1 MKMNRTQKGAVV
13 ERLIEQIRGA
23 ETLYLTDFTGLAV
36 KNITDLRR
44 RIRQAGGEYVVVKNT
59 LATRALADAEVAGL
73 DEHLAGPTA
82 FVLAGEPVGAAKIL
96 AEFQRDFKTFQIKA
110 GRVEGRTVSADDVQK
125 LATLPS
131 REQLLSQL
139 AGGFQAPLQGF
150 LGAMNG
156 LLYQWVG
163 ALEALRAQRVDAA

>member
-13 ERLIEQIRGA
+13 DRLTDQIRRA
-23 ETLYLTDFTGLAV
+23 QTLYLTDFTGLAV

-44 RIRQAGGEYVVVKNT
+44 RLRQAGGEYVVVKNT
-59 LATRALADAEVAGL
+59 LANRALSDAAIAGL
-73 DEHLAGPTA
+73 EAHLAGPTA
-82 FVLAGEPVGAAKIL
+82 FVFAGEPVSAAKVL
-96 AEFQRDFKTFQIKA
+96 AEFQRDFEAFQIKA
-110 GRVEGRTVSADDVQK
+110 GRVEGRTVSAADVRK

-139 AGGFQAPLQGF
+139 AGGFQAPMQGF

-163 ALEALRAQRVDAA
+163 ALEALRAQRTDAA